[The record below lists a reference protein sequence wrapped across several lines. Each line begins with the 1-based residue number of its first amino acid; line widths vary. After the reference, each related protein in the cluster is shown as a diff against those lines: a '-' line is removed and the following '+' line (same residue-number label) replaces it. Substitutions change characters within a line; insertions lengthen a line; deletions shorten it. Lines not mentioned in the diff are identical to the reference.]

1 MTDTNERI
9 GILMG
14 SNSDWPVMQEA
25 VNVCNRFGVDCDVRV
40 ISAHRTPEA
49 ATEYARTARDRGIRV
64 LIAGAGA
71 AAHLAGA
78 LAAQTTLPVIGI
90 PISGSGSLGGLDALL
105 ATVQMPSGVPV
116 ATVGTDKAGN
126 AALLAIQILA
136 IADESLSDKLV
147 KHKQGLVE
155 RVTNAD
161 SALRSSLRGGS

>member
-1 MTDTNERI
+1 MTESNHRI

-25 VNVCNRFGVDCDVRV
+25 VNGCNRFGVDCDVRV
-40 ISAHRTPEA
+40 ISAHRTPEIA
-49 ATEYARTARDRGIRV
+49 AEYARSAKDRGIRV

-90 PISGSGSLGGLDALL
+90 PISGAGSLGGLDALL
-105 ATVQMPSGVPV
+105 ATVQMPNGVPV

-136 IADESLSDKLV
+136 ITDEALGEKLE
-147 KHKQGLVE
+147 KHKKGLVE

-161 SALRSSLRGGS
+161 SALRSTLRGKP

>member
-1 MTDTNERI
+1 MTEPIHRI

-25 VNVCNRFGVDCDVRV
+25 VNACNRFGVDCDVRV
-40 ISAHRTPEA
+40 ISAHRTPEIA
-49 ATEYARTARDRGIRV
+49 AEYARSAKDRGIRV

-105 ATVQMPSGVPV
+105 ATVQMPNGVPV

-136 IADESLSDKLV
+136 ITDEALSEKLE
-147 KHKQGLVE
+147 KHKEGLVE

-161 SALRSSLRGGS
+161 SALRSTLRGKP

>member
-1 MTDTNERI
+1 MTESNERI

-14 SNSDWPVMQEA
+14 SSSDWPIMQEA
-25 VNVCNRFGVDCDVRV
+25 VNACNRFGVDCDVRV
-40 ISAHRTPEA
+40 ISAHRTPDIA
-49 ATEYARTARDRGIRV
+49 AEYARTAKARGLRV

-78 LAAQTTLPVIGI
+78 IAAQTTLPVIGV
-90 PISGSGSLGGLDALL
+90 PISGGSLGGLDALL
-105 ATVQMPSGVPV
+105 ATVQMPNGVPV

-136 IADESLSDKLV
+136 ISDEVLTDKLA

-161 SALRSSLRGGS
+161 SALRSTLRGKP